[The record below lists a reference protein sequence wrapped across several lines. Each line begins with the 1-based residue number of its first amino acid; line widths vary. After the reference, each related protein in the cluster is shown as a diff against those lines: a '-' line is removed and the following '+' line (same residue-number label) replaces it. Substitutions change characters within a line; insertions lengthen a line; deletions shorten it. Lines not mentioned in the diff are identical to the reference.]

1 MSHQNLRCFILLLSF
16 SGLIYSQEKHEF
28 NQITSHYING
38 DALIIGN
45 NIVSGHQEKPFDDFS
60 LINDQ
65 VRMRYVDIDREG
77 RTFSSSSATLEIPD
91 SSAIPVKVLLYWSAV
106 YPFAKGTK
114 RDRPDE
120 IIYYGS
126 GERLKGIESVL
137 IKAPGMLD
145 YTEISGNLLFD
156 GLGKEGYEDS
166 APYFCYADITDVIVP
181 LDQYEGEYT
190 VANVKASQGFVSGG
204 VSAGWFL
211 FFIYESSEASPKYI
225 SAYHGFA
232 SINDNTVDIE
242 LSDFKTKEEGRIDAS
257 IFAAALEGDGKLYQ
271 DKLEMLNHK
280 DSSFVALK
288 NDARPSK
295 NFFNSKISINDN
307 YFKSRNPGSANTLGF
322 DVLKTKVPFELFS
335 NNQTSTTLRFS
346 TKADRFY
353 AYFAGFSI
361 EINEI
366 FQLEKEAIG
375 QEEVLAST
383 TGQIEEVSDNNN
395 DAGDSTVN
403 VNETNVSDPGL
414 SVPEMEKLM
423 RKVDISIP
431 GLKPGYYLISNVF
444 SKPSYARRWE
454 TFLKSKDHD
463 PETFINPKN
472 NWQYVHVFNNEDL
485 NTVYKTYLKLV
496 KLDYFKEIWVF
507 KINMKK

>member
-1 MSHQNLRCFILLLSF
+1 MSLQNLRYFILLCCF
-16 SGLIYSQEKHEF
+16 TGLINGQEKQEF
-28 NQITSHYING
+28 NQIASHYING

-45 NIVSGHQEKPFDDFS
+45 NIVSGHEEKPFDDFS

-65 VRMRYVDIDREG
+65 VRMRYVDVDREG
-77 RTFSSSSATLEIPD
+77 RTFSSSSATLKVPD
-91 SSAIPVKVLLYWSAV
+91 SSATPVRVLLYWSAV

-126 GERLKGIESVL
+126 GDRVKGIESVL
-137 IKAPGMLD
+137 IKAPGMAE
-145 YTEISGNLLFD
+145 YTEVQGTVLFD
-156 GLGKEGYEDS
+156 GLNKAGYEDS
-166 APYFCYADITDVIVP
+166 APYFCYADITDMIRALEYP
-181 LDQYEGEYT
+181 EGEYT

-204 VSAGWFL
+204 VSGGWFL
-211 FFIYESSEASPKYI
+211 FFVYESAQASPKYI

-242 LSDFKTKEEGRIDAS
+242 LRDFKTKEEGRIDAS

-271 DKLEMLNHK
+271 DKLEMLNYK

-288 NDARPSK
+288 NEVRPSK
-295 NFFNSKISINDN
+295 NFFNSRISIDDK
-307 YFKSRNPGSANTLGF
+307 YFKLRNPNSTNTLGF
-322 DVLKTKVPFELFS
+322 DVLRTKVPFELFS

-366 FQLEKEAIG
+366 FQLEKEAIDKEKILADHEATPA
-375 QEEVLAST
+375 QNSDESVDSEDPEVLTEATAATSH
-383 TGQIEEVSDNNN
+383 D
-395 DAGDSTVN
+395 
-403 VNETNVSDPGL
+403 L
-414 SVPEMEKLM
+414 SNRQMEKRM
-423 RKVDISIP
+423 RKVDIRIP
-431 GLKPGYYLISNVF
+431 GLEPGYYLISNVF

-454 TFLKSKDHD
+454 TFLTSKNHE
-463 PETFINPKN
+463 PKTFINPKN
-472 NWQYVHVFNNEDL
+472 NWHYVHVYNAADIEP
-485 NTVYKTYLKLV
+485 VYKTYLKLV

-507 KINMKK
+507 KINMK